1 VARLPIGVNF
11 GPKINTTP
19 STPNLLFIA
28 LMGTLAVWLITILT
42 ALIQGGAISA
52 TPIICWWVCWA
63 LACVAISDRDK
74 LQAGG
79 GQ

>member
-1 VARLPIGVNF
+1 MSEA
-11 GPKINTTP
+11 NTTTNP
-19 STPNLLFIA
+19 SPPNLLLIA
-28 LMGTLAVWLITILT
+28 LMATLAVWLITILT

-63 LACVAISDRDK
+63 LACVATADLDQR
-74 LQAGG
+74 QAGG